1 MDNATR
7 RQILERVKQLGYPN
21 TVEALQNP
29 QILDQYEQQ
38 QLQAQSQQ
46 QQQQPI
52 QQQQPVSFPTPPVTT
67 PNYKVPQP
75 IQSEAKPLV
84 MSFNETPAKLMR
96 DGGAKEPCGNGYIWS
111 STQNKCVPHTSYSE
125 VNKTLEDLDSKG
137 WDTKQLASE
146 VFGAILPASKARVIN
161 AGSSIADIMQH
172 KPLGAVGGMAQL
184 IPDKRFQTAGAGLAI
199 FSATPWGNDVNKWL
213 TTPNNKPQINYGN
226 NTSETPRQ
234 SLDRFSVSE
243 STNQPVFV
251 PKNTK
256 KKFENGGPK
265 DKGWREYKTPTGES
279 LYLDPRFK
287 DQRYY
292 VNEKGNSITPDQNM
306 SLFDVQD
313 NIWESGTSM
322 TPLEIKSNTINYSST
337 SADAKKNYQS
347 NLKNS
352 SYKQDREYLKPDDIN
367 WYETLNYKKW
377 GLKDYSNYSS
387 FNSAF
392 RNAKESGEKE
402 FVWNDERYNTNLA
415 PKEVSDNYHDS
426 KKFLQEYYANE
437 PFFTLD
443 TSMYGKLS
451 AWEDYTKNKYGT
463 TWGDYYDKVS
473 GTPEYENSDNPKY
486 NKIHDTLYMLNEPMY
501 YSRFPQEA
509 KDYHS
514 KSIRDKYLK
523 SLNDPSYYFSITS
536 QPDPNEPVLG
546 YQDAGNKAFYVSNTN
561 TPGKFNT
568 TSVHELSHKADT
580 EDRIAY
586 RNENSRIPEVNIDDL
601 NRYGSSLSQERFNY
615 VSEPTETEAR
625 KMSTLYYLNRAKKVN
640 VKSGKITEDQLDALY
655 KEAGHYRDT
664 DSKVPDDVK
673 DLLELYRY
681 QKTDLLK
688 YLNNDFNYTKKYGGI
703 KFDKGG
709 PKDKGWQEFKTPTGQ
724 SLFLDPRF
732 KNQRYYVDEQG
743 NMSNPDQ
750 NLMLYDVNSKTWEAG
765 TSMPT
770 LEIQENTPKNK
781 GILSTIKTAVN
792 PKNWGVSDYTNDYP
806 DRHKAFAAARKAG
819 EKEFLYNGVRYP
831 TIQEGERSENAFDL
845 NLEERTRIFNSVR
858 PDGYPASEIVP
869 AIKRYI
875 TGTSFKD
882 EVSDN
887 KFRAKVDED
896 AWAFFMGVPQEKN
909 SITKSK
915 YKPSNAKDT
924 LKQYYTL
931 RNGYS
936 NFEDMVLDDAN
947 RMFNPQDETAKD
959 NTISNNR
966 NKVVGRTNFYPLENA
981 TYTKGKDD
989 RGDYYSIYDVYDFSV
1004 PFEEKIGKPY
1014 EVYDRVYYKDYGDGK
1029 QTPMYYSDKELSELD
1044 ANKKNF
1050 DTLALQRELANRGYE
1065 LPNSTT
1071 EIGKFDGVLGNETI
1085 QALQNWQNKNPKKFV
1100 GTVKFKNGGKKC
1112 YTCSSSKMKVLY
1124 NKANYKK

>member
-21 TVEALQNP
+21 TLEALQNP
-29 QILDQYEQQ
+29 QVLDQYEQ

-46 QQQQPI
+46 QQPI
-52 QQQQPVSFPTPPVTT
+52 QQPQPVTFPTPPATT

-75 IQSEAKPLV
+75 RQSEAKPLV
-84 MSFNETPAKLMR
+84 MSFNETAPQLM
-96 DGGAKEPCGNGYIWS
+96 K
-111 STQNKCVPHTSYSE
+111 
-125 VNKTLEDLDSKG
+125 
-137 WDTKQLASE
+137 
-146 VFGAILPASKARVIN
+146 
-161 AGSSIADIMQH
+161 
-172 KPLGAVGGMAQL
+172 
-184 IPDKRFQTAGAGLAI
+184 
-199 FSATPWGNDVNKWL
+199 
-213 TTPNNKPQINYGN
+213 
-226 NTSETPRQ
+226 
-234 SLDRFSVSE
+234 
-243 STNQPVFV
+243 
-251 PKNTK
+251 
-256 KKFENGGPK
+256 NGGPK
-265 DKGWREYKTPTGES
+265 DKGWREYKTPAGES

-292 VNEKGNSITPDQNM
+292 VNEKGDHITPNQNM

-322 TPLEIKSNTINYSST
+322 APLEIKSDSVNYSST
-337 SADAKKNYQS
+337 SDSTKKNYQS

-451 AWEDYTKNKYGT
+451 AWRDYTKNKYGT

-473 GTPEYENSDNPKY
+473 GTPEYKNSDNPKY
-486 NKIHDTLYMLNEPMY
+486 DKIQDTLDMLDEPMY

-509 KDYHS
+509 KDYYS

-586 RNENSRIPEVNIDDL
+586 KNENSRIPKVNIDDL
-601 NRYGSSLSQERFNY
+601 NKYGSSLSQERFNY
-615 VSEPTETEAR
+615 VSEPTEIEAR
-625 KMSTLYYLNRAKKVN
+625 KMSTLYYLNKAKKVN

-673 DLLELYRY
+673 DLLELYKY

-688 YLNNDFNYTKKYGGI
+688 YLNNDFNYTKKYGG
-703 KFDKGG
+703 
-709 PKDKGWQEFKTPTGQ
+709 
-724 SLFLDPRF
+724 
-732 KNQRYYVDEQG
+732 
-743 NMSNPDQ
+743 
-750 NLMLYDVNSKTWEAG
+750 
-765 TSMPT
+765 
-770 LEIQENTPKNK
+770 
-781 GILSTIKTAVN
+781 
-792 PKNWGVSDYTNDYP
+792 
-806 DRHKAFAAARKAG
+806 
-819 EKEFLYNGVRYP
+819 
-831 TIQEGERSENAFDL
+831 
-845 NLEERTRIFNSVR
+845 
-858 PDGYPASEIVP
+858 
-869 AIKRYI
+869 
-875 TGTSFKD
+875 
-882 EVSDN
+882 
-887 KFRAKVDED
+887 
-896 AWAFFMGVPQEKN
+896 
-909 SITKSK
+909 
-915 YKPSNAKDT
+915 
-924 LKQYYTL
+924 
-931 RNGYS
+931 
-936 NFEDMVLDDAN
+936 
-947 RMFNPQDETAKD
+947 
-959 NTISNNR
+959 
-966 NKVVGRTNFYPLENA
+966 
-981 TYTKGKDD
+981 
-989 RGDYYSIYDVYDFSV
+989 
-1004 PFEEKIGKPY
+1004 
-1014 EVYDRVYYKDYGDGK
+1014 
-1029 QTPMYYSDKELSELD
+1029 
-1044 ANKKNF
+1044 
-1050 DTLALQRELANRGYE
+1050 
-1065 LPNSTT
+1065 
-1071 EIGKFDGVLGNETI
+1071 
-1085 QALQNWQNKNPKKFV
+1085 
-1100 GTVKFKNGGKKC
+1100 KKC
-1112 YTCSSSKMKVLY
+1112 YTCNSSKLKVLY